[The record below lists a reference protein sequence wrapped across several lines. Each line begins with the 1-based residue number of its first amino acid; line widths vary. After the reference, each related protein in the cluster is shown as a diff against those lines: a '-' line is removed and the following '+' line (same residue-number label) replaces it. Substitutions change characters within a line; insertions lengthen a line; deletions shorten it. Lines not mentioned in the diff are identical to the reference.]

1 MLNGTQFSSLRPIL
15 LETLS
20 ELGVSDPVINKTVV
34 LLRDG
39 YFAGYRFP
47 VDGIQVVWL
56 MAEGV
61 VRFYADD
68 GSLLKTLEVGQ
79 GLGVKKAA

>member
-1 MLNGTQFSSLRPIL
+1 
-15 LETLS
+15 
-20 ELGVSDPVINKTVV
+20 LGISDPVISKTIV
-34 LLRDG
+34 LTHKG

-47 VDGIQVVWL
+47 VENIMVVWL

-79 GLGVKKAA
+79 ELGEKKAA

>member
-1 MLNGTQFSSLRPIL
+1 MLNGNRFSSIRQTL
-15 LETLS
+15 LDTLS
-20 ELGVSDPVINKTVV
+20 ELGVSDPVISKTVV
-34 LLRDG
+34 LISKG

-47 VDGIQVVWL
+47 VENIMVVWL

-79 GLGVKKAA
+79 ELGEKKAA

>member
-1 MLNGTQFSSLRPIL
+1 MNDDAPFSSIRQTL
-15 LETLS
+15 LDTLS
-20 ELGVSDPVINKTVV
+20 ELGVSDPVISKTVV
-34 LLRDG
+34 LISKG

-47 VDGIQVVWL
+47 VENIMVVWL

-79 GLGVKKAA
+79 GVAVKKAA

>member
-1 MLNGTQFSSLRPIL
+1 MLNDTKFGSIRPIL
-15 LETLS
+15 LDTLS
-20 ELGVSDPVINKTVV
+20 ELGVPEPVISKTIV